1 MMFSK
6 QKKPRKGIQFEIIP
20 MIDVMMILMLFL
32 AVMAFMPQVQGI
44 LTSVP
49 KGESNVELDRK
60 DLMVNIAPGSVEIDG
75 DLVSQNEFIQTIQ
88 AKLAGDLERRVVIA
102 ADKALPYDNI
112 VRYLSLLQK
121 AGVKN
126 VALATE
132 SGA

>member
-1 MMFSK
+1 MFSK
-6 QKKPRKGIQFEIIP
+6 QKKPRKGIHFEIIP

-49 KGESNVELDRK
+49 KGESNVDLDRK

-75 DLVSQNEFIQTIQ
+75 DLVSQNEFAQTVQ

-102 ADKALPYDNI
+102 ADKSLPYDNI

-132 SGA
+132 SGS